1 VCAHSRLGA
10 GGSAGARCC
19 RSGSCIILALEA
31 LRWLPDSSCLTR
43 PHSYHMRVDCA
54 GNAVLHLSVQ
64 LWEHISIIDA
74 CLLDISNS
82 CLLHYVADKESLYSL
97 ILGDTTAAVGAAYR
111 VHVAT
116 PMLVPSSTAS
126 LHRHGCRCNPKRE
139 KECNKESTATANDS
153 DAPTTAHKR
162 KRYRLGR
169 RALNPKS
176 L

>member
-1 VCAHSRLGA
+1 MCAHSRLGA

-74 CLLDISNS
+74 CLLDISHS

-97 ILGDTTAAVGAAYR
+97 ILHSSMVQER
-111 VHVAT
+111 CQNFR
-116 PMLVPSSTAS
+116 LVQICTSHYPSSGMNTS
-126 LHRHGCRCNPKRE
+126 LRQQNSKKPR
-139 KECNKESTATANDS
+139 
-153 DAPTTAHKR
+153 
-162 KRYRLGR
+162 
-169 RALNPKS
+169 
-176 L
+176 